1 MLRVYALF
9 PASLY
14 LLFSSF
20 LPFSPSFIHSPQ
32 SFALFLFL
40 LYPLYPFFI
49 LLFLL
54 NSPLAFSLPLQFR
67 VICAYIRPFGLYIIS
82 TLPRYCHSRKNL
94 FFRKKKRKKGKKTKG
109 SREERSKLRWF
120 SPFKW
125 QWWIITDS
133 SFQRSI
139 WLHLLQESMVVERLR
154 KIQATLP
161 IPSSMPLD
169 SWLIKIAVKFARHAK
184 GGFGLS
190 TGKRVQPPPRLYF
203 RWVES
208 GTMIMAFV
216 LYARFLLGH
225 NSTISNKRDA
235 SDLILVYLQG
245 LDLLPSLLPT
255 ATKHRLLWLVSIYVY
270 IHPPY
275 QIELPCIYLSPRWR
289 FWQGYLPFDVYT
301 LRPWRDSSLR
311 VVRHRGPW
319 IVLVLRESCQTRP
332 KERPHVARIVLA
344 RAAIYCVFEIMQSSG
359 CRLPPRWL
367 LCTSIPLL
375 SLFLFLFP
383 PNPLSPLY
391 LCT

>member
-1 MLRVYALF
+1 
-9 PASLY
+9 
-14 LLFSSF
+14 
-20 LPFSPSFIHSPQ
+20 
-32 SFALFLFL
+32 
-40 LYPLYPFFI
+40 
-49 LLFLL
+49 
-54 NSPLAFSLPLQFR
+54 
-67 VICAYIRPFGLYIIS
+67 
-82 TLPRYCHSRKNL
+82 
-94 FFRKKKRKKGKKTKG
+94 
-109 SREERSKLRWF
+109 
-120 SPFKW
+120 
-125 QWWIITDS
+125 
-133 SFQRSI
+133 
-139 WLHLLQESMVVERLR
+139 MVVERLK

-169 SWLIKIAVKFARHAK
+169 PWLIKIAAKFARHAK